1 MSLKRGEREGEKNER
16 KEEKE
21 NWKPTVLVDIVSS
34 CGITFTDLKIYV
46 KFLTFHKSHSK
57 NSLVASTSPF
67 TVKKKLFV
75 NIAHHLIQFFC
86 IVPHIG
92 KKKKKKIEFVS
103 GQSLHLLRH

>member
-67 TVKKKLFV
+67 TVKKKIIREHCSSSYSILL
-75 NIAHHLIQFFC
+75 HSTPYRQ
-86 IVPHIG
+86 
-92 KKKKKKIEFVS
+92 KKKKIEFVS